1 MSIVLSGLS
10 KTFGGLQIVN
20 GVNLEIQ
27 DGELFVLLGGSGSG
41 KSTIL
46 RMIAGL
52 AEPDGGTIHL
62 HGRDVTHL
70 PPQQRNTGFVFQN
83 YSIFRHMTVAQ
94 NIQFG
99 LRVRKV
105 PMDER
110 KRKSDELMDLVGL
123 AGLGQRYASQ
133 LSGGQQQRVALARA
147 LAYEPSV
154 LLLDE
159 PFGALDVKIRGQLR
173 RGLRDIQQQLKVT
186 AILVTHDQEEGFE
199 LADRIGVLEKGNLM
213 EVGSPEQLY
222 HRPSSQFV
230 ATFVGGGNLLVGN
243 ITEGHIQ
250 LGARKLRLPE
260 GAPSHLEGARAR
272 ILIRPENLEILPD
285 TADDHPMSLGAGE
298 VVDCVFTG
306 AQQRLR
312 VQLEE
317 LQGVRA
323 VSPPPVYGQTA
334 PRLEASITSS
344 PDGIKVSLGD
354 RVAVRVRSFHV
365 LERTGLRSLIVA
377 EDSAAGQLAINFS
390 LRILQTT
397 GAPAT
402 LLAVAGPHDSE
413 PKMLQRLEAIRQ
425 TMLER
430 LPNLK
435 VKVRHGTP
443 ILEIL
448 AEVRHGMHEMV
459 VLGEEDGP
467 TRTRLRPFVNTLL
480 KQTEV
485 PVLLVQQDRPSL
497 RRILICTGAGEPGKG
512 DVWMGGRMAK
522 RAGAKVTVVH
532 VCPTSNDDACRS
544 RALKHLDLAQ
554 DSLRSI
560 GVEAERELLTGE
572 AVAETIQIRASQGDF
587 DLIVLGIPDNAEMVT
602 RLVRSTSL
610 PVLFVP
616 LSPT

>member
-1 MSIVLSGLS
+1 MSIVLSGLT
-10 KTFGGLQIVN
+10 KNFGGLQIVN

-52 AEPDGGTIHL
+52 AEPDSGSIHL
-62 HGRDVTHL
+62 HGKDVTRL
-70 PPQQRNTGFVFQN
+70 PPQARNTGFVFQN
-83 YSIFRHMTVAQ
+83 YSIFRHMTIAE

-110 KRKSDELMDLVGL
+110 RRKSDELMELVGL
-123 AGLGQRYASQ
+123 TGLGQRYPSQ

-199 LADRIGVLEKGNLM
+199 LGDRIGVLEKGNLM

-230 ATFVGGGNLLVGN
+230 ATFVGGGNLLVGT
-243 ITEGHIQ
+243 ITEDHIQ
-250 LGARKLRLPE
+250 LGSRKLPLPE
-260 GAPSHLEGARAR
+260 GAPAHLEGARAR
-272 ILIRPENLEILPD
+272 ILIRPENLEVLPD
-285 TADDHPMSLGAGE
+285 TAAEDSMSLGAGQ
-298 VVDCVFTG
+298 VVDCVFAG
-306 AQQRLR
+306 PQRR
-312 VQLEE
+312 VRIEMEE

-323 VSPPPVYGQTA
+323 VAPPPVYGQLA
-334 PRLEASITSS
+334 PRLEATLKSTL
-344 PDGIKVSLGD
+344 SLEMGE

-365 LERTGLRSLIVA
+365 LERTGLRSLIIA
-377 EDSAAGQLAINFS
+377 ENSPAGELAINFG

-402 LLAVAGPHDSE
+402 LLAVGGPQESE
-413 PKMLQRLEAIRQ
+413 QKLLKPLEEIREKMSD
-425 TMLER
+425 R
-430 LPNLK
+430 LPNLR
-435 VKVRHGTP
+435 VKVRRGAA

-459 VLGEEDGP
+459 VLGEEEGP

-522 RAGAKVTVVH
+522 RANATVTVVH
-532 VCPTSNDDACRS
+532 VCPTTPDDACRT
-544 RALKHLDLAQ
+544 RAMRHLDLAK

-560 GVEAERELLTGE
+560 GVEADRELLTGDN
-572 AVAETIQIRASQGDF
+572 VADTIQIRATQGDF
-587 DLIVLGIPDNAEMVT
+587 DLIVLGIPENVDMVT
-602 RLVRSTSL
+602 KLVRSTTL

-616 LSPT
+616 LSSG